1 MTSTPFEPPHAG
13 AADQPLAKSMR
24 SRQARHRG
32 DAKASDSG
40 EVTKKKQSKSRNG
53 TSILVSCF
61 VFPYFSIEERLTKT
75 HIGCVTCKAK
85 RLKCDEVKPTCQKCE
100 DRQVPC
106 GGYHKDFKWR
116 PFEEPGCAVK
126 RRPSKARSGKLS
138 STAQAPISC

>member
-1 MTSTPFEPPHAG
+1 MTSTPFDSPHTS

-24 SRQARHRG
+24 SRQARLKG

-53 TSILVSCF
+53 TVILLSCST
-61 VFPYFSIEERLTKT
+61 FPYFSVEDRLTKT

-138 STAQAPISC
+138 STAQTPISC

>member
-1 MTSTPFEPPHAG
+1 MTSTPLDSPHAS
-13 AADQPLAKSMR
+13 AAVQPLEKSMR
-24 SRQARHRG
+24 SRQARHKG
-32 DAKASDSG
+32 DAKTSDSG
-40 EVTKKKQSKSRNG
+40 EITKKKQSKSRNG
-53 TSILVSCF
+53 TFTSLSCSI
-61 VFPYFSIEERLTKT
+61 FPYFDAGDRLTKT

-85 RLKCDEVKPTCQKCE
+85 RLKCDEVKPTCRKCE

-138 STAQAPISC
+138 STA

>member
-1 MTSTPFEPPHAG
+1 MTSKPLGSSHAS
-13 AADQPLAKSMR
+13 AAVQPLTRSMR
-24 SRQARHRG
+24 SRQARHKG
-32 DAKASDSG
+32 DVKASDSG
-40 EVTKKKQSKSRNG
+40 EITKKKQSKSRNG
-53 TSILVSCF
+53 TFISLSCSIFS
-61 VFPYFSIEERLTKT
+61 YFGLEDRLTKT

-138 STAQAPISC
+138 STAQALVSC